1 MAQGPGP
8 GGCPAWPTSLL
19 VGASPDSRP
28 SWKQNSNSGPK
39 YKPPVSDINA
49 PDLYIPVMS
58 FFTYCLVCCLADIL
72 SEPSR
77 FKPEVRHGMGW
88 MMRTGAMN

>member
-1 MAQGPGP
+1 M
-8 GGCPAWPTSLL
+8 
-19 VGASPDSRP
+19 
-28 SWKQNSNSGPK
+28 
-39 YKPPVSDINA
+39 SDIHA

-77 FKPEVRHGMGW
+77 FKPEVRYSVRVGW
-88 MMRTGAMN
+88 EVRTGAMR